1 MATDWIMIR
10 VSRETHERLEA
21 VRTSMLIGNEMGVR
35 ELQFDNRDRVS
46 LDQVISELIYF
57 RSKHADR
64 RKRSAAR
71 RRAARRRAGQQL
83 DQAADV
89 GGLVE
94 LLDQA
99 ADVGGLDKQ
108 QKQDFNQRISDT
120 VSVCNSLFQR
130 EASE

>member
-89 GGLVE
+89 GGL
-94 LLDQA
+94 
-99 ADVGGLDKQ
+99 DKQ